1 MKLLLILTC
10 SLTLA
15 SAYSA
20 EAQIFD
26 KFKKKAED
34 IIKQPSSALSQEDAA
49 SGLREAL
56 INGISKGSDLVSKLD
71 GYYKN
76 PEIKIPF
83 PPEAASIES
92 KLRAVGLGKQADDVV
107 LSINRAAEDAAKE
120 AKDIFIDAIKAM
132 TFQDALAIVRG
143 DNNAATAY
151 LQRTTT
157 PKLTEKFTPIIKA
170 SLDKVNATKYWAT
183 AINSYNAIPL
193 VKKMNPDLTS
203 YVTQKAI
210 EGLFT
215 MIAKEELAIRK
226 DPTARTSDILRK
238 VFGS

>member
-1 MKLLLILTC
+1 MKTILV
-10 SLTLA
+10 LA
-15 SAYSA
+15 CVIALACVSSA
-20 EAQIFD
+20 EAQLFD

-34 IIKQPSSALSQEDAA
+34 IIKSPSSLSQEDAA
-49 SGLREAL
+49 AGLREAL
-56 INGISKGSDLVSKLD
+56 VKGISKGADLVSQLD

-83 PPEAASIES
+83 PPEAASVES
-92 KLRAVGLGKQADDVV
+92 KLRSVGLGRQADDVI
-107 LSINRAAEDAAKE
+107 LSVNRAAEDAAVE
-120 AKDIFIDAIKAM
+120 AKNIFVDAIKAM

-143 DNNAATAY
+143 NDNAATAY

-157 PKLTEKFTPIIKA
+157 PKLVEKFTPIIKS

-183 AINSYNAIPL
+183 AMNSYNAIPF
-193 VKKMNPDLTS
+193 VTKVNPDLTS

-210 EGLFT
+210 EGLFV

-226 DPTARTSDILRK
+226 DPAARTTDILRK